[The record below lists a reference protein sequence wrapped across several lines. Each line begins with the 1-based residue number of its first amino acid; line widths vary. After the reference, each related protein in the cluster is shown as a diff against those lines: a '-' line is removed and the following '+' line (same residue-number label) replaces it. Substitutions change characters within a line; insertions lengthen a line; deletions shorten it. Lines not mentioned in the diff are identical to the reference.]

1 MSFLKEQL
9 LPEAKVNGSNLP
21 QRYPNT
27 VLKRT
32 VCFHLR
38 NTSATTDFTTK
49 QFLAINTLFLTGFI
63 FSGALI
69 MLRSQ
74 VQVPP

>member
-38 NTSATTDFTTK
+38 NTSATTDFTT
-49 QFLAINTLFLTGFI
+49 AILQSNF
-63 FSGALI
+63 
-69 MLRSQ
+69 
-74 VQVPP
+74 